1 MVKEEISQMII
12 LYHIV
17 YDNKSFIHGLLIYHI
32 TSETLNHSINTLI
45 QIIILSIIMLSIEI
59 IVSIIFVLLIIII
72 IPFSLL
78 EGDVSND
85 IFNDDLSYIY
95 TIVSN
100 SRDISLDNILPDNI
114 SQEDISQQ
122 EDIFHIQYV
131 YYVIELKKKM
141 KEDITMEDIFPKDNN
156 PILNTYIAI
165 YKLNLTDMDRI
176 IRKIK
181 IKEEDNIYTL
191 YKNNIM
197 AEVSD
202 SSYYEKLVK
211 ILQGYAYLLF
221 KLGKLEIKRDKDKI
235 QFINI
240 LISSEYTSII
250 RNTQAYISIDNAYV
264 DSILLAIPNDI
275 SDIKDIDYFDF
286 IRRSLNNINEDG
298 VIESRFFECNADSLF
313 IYIGMNSFNV
323 TIDNIKL
330 YLYDILEESNK
341 DNYIINWEILL
352 EKKTY
357 NDNKIEHRLCKKIIE
372 NVDDVPRFLNKIQ
385 EIKIQYLTQDKYIT
399 AYKERYTDEL
409 LKTTCEHT

>member
-1 MVKEEISQMII
+1 
-12 LYHIV
+12 
-17 YDNKSFIHGLLIYHI
+17 
-32 TSETLNHSINTLI
+32 
-45 QIIILSIIMLSIEI
+45 
-59 IVSIIFVLLIIII
+59 
-72 IPFSLL
+72 
-78 EGDVSND
+78 
-85 IFNDDLSYIY
+85 
-95 TIVSN
+95 
-100 SRDISLDNILPDNI
+100 
-114 SQEDISQQ
+114 
-122 EDIFHIQYV
+122 
-131 YYVIELKKKM
+131 
-141 KEDITMEDIFPKDNN
+141 MEDIFPKDNN

-409 LKTTCEHT
+409 LDTKCEYLTG

>member
-141 KEDITMEDIFPKDNN
+141 KRRYYHGRHIPK
-156 PILNTYIAI
+156 
-165 YKLNLTDMDRI
+165 R
-176 IRKIK
+176 
-181 IKEEDNIYTL
+181 
-191 YKNNIM
+191 
-197 AEVSD
+197 
-202 SSYYEKLVK
+202 
-211 ILQGYAYLLF
+211 
-221 KLGKLEIKRDKDKI
+221 
-235 QFINI
+235 
-240 LISSEYTSII
+240 
-250 RNTQAYISIDNAYV
+250 
-264 DSILLAIPNDI
+264 
-275 SDIKDIDYFDF
+275 
-286 IRRSLNNINEDG
+286 
-298 VIESRFFECNADSLF
+298 
-313 IYIGMNSFNV
+313 
-323 TIDNIKL
+323 
-330 YLYDILEESNK
+330 
-341 DNYIINWEILL
+341 
-352 EKKTY
+352 
-357 NDNKIEHRLCKKIIE
+357 
-372 NVDDVPRFLNKIQ
+372 
-385 EIKIQYLTQDKYIT
+385 
-399 AYKERYTDEL
+399 
-409 LKTTCEHT
+409 